1 VKLRNCAW
9 VDSPAHTDEAPS
21 RIVWARGETI
31 SKRCPKSIITADS
44 LYFLAQFQL
53 WKETAEGLS
62 GMDAKSA
69 DAVLLLEREWQME
82 EENGKV

>member
-1 VKLRNCAW
+1 
-9 VDSPAHTDEAPS
+9 
-21 RIVWARGETI
+21 
-31 SKRCPKSIITADS
+31 
-44 LYFLAQFQL
+44 LAQFQL
-53 WKETAEGLS
+53 WKQTAEGLS